1 MVEVLNPAVFDNIHA
16 ELHKLFD
23 VVAERARVGGDVI
36 FFQIGRYMIYFRYLA
51 DIELLIFYYVLIG
64 LMQLDTRCSDG
75 SCQAQED
82 LIAGFS
88 AIEAEAELVQVRLK
102 LRAATVIRAKQKR
115 FQVADGFVKPMQVA
129 RFILFRV
136 QFHARQVP
144 IASVAVAF
152 DFCTCGNS
160 FADDLLKCFAR
171 DVFHD
176 LHPREQSRAIFRF

>member
-1 MVEVLNPAVFDNIHA
+1 
-16 ELHKLFD
+16 
-23 VVAERARVGGDVI
+23 
-36 FFQIGRYMIYFRYLA
+36 
-51 DIELLIFYYVLIG
+51 
-64 LMQLDTRCSDG
+64 MQLDTRCSDG

-88 AIEAEAELVQVRLK
+88 AIEAEAELVQIGLK
-102 LRAATVIRAKQKR
+102 LCAAAMIRAEQER
-115 FQVADGFVKPMQVA
+115 LQITDGFVQPMQVV

-136 QFHARQVP
+136 QLHARQVL

-152 DFCTCGNS
+152 DFCTRCHS

-176 LHPREQSRAIFRF
+176 LHPREQRSPVFCF

>member
-1 MVEVLNPAVFDNIHA
+1 
-16 ELHKLFD
+16 
-23 VVAERARVGGDVI
+23 
-36 FFQIGRYMIYFRYLA
+36 MIWSWLA
-51 DIELLIFYYVLIG
+51 NGTIG
-64 LMQLDTRCSDG
+64 LTQLGTRYSDG
-75 SCQAQED
+75 SCQAGED

-144 IASVAVAF
+144 RSEERRVGKE
-152 DFCTCGNS
+152 C
-160 FADDLLKCFAR
+160 R
-171 DVFHD
+171 
-176 LHPREQSRAIFRF
+176 SRWSDSDYPQRTS

>member
-1 MVEVLNPAVFDNIHA
+1 MTSSLLFHMVEVLNPAVFDNIHA

-51 DIELLIFYYVLIG
+51 DIALLIFYYVLIG

-129 RFILFRV
+129 RFILFLV
-136 QFHARQVP
+136 QRNARQVP

-152 DFCTCGNS
+152 DF
-160 FADDLLKCFAR
+160 
-171 DVFHD
+171 
-176 LHPREQSRAIFRF
+176 

>member
-1 MVEVLNPAVFDNIHA
+1 M
-16 ELHKLFD
+16 
-23 VVAERARVGGDVI
+23 
-36 FFQIGRYMIYFRYLA
+36 
-51 DIELLIFYYVLIG
+51 LIG
-64 LMQLDTRCSDG
+64 LTQQTTRCSDS

-88 AIEAEAELVQVRLK
+88 AIEAEAELVQIGLK
-102 LRAATVIRAKQKR
+102 LCAATVICAKQKC
-115 FQVADGFVKPMQVA
+115 FQVADGFVQPTQVA

-136 QFHARQVP
+136 QLHARQVP

-152 DFCTCGNS
+152 DFCTCRNS

-176 LHPREQSRAIFRF
+176 LYPRKQCSPVFRF